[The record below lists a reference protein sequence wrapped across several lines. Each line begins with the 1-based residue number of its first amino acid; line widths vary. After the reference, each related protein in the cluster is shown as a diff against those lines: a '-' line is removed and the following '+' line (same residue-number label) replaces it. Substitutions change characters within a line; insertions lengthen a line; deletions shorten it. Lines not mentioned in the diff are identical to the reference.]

1 MITLSGYTVTKPIY
15 ADTKISLFCGY
26 QNDGNTPVIIKTIS
40 TEYPSPKDMA
50 RFRHDY
56 EITKELQLTCS
67 IKPRQL
73 KPYNNGMISIFE
85 NVDGEL
91 LKNIIANQKIN
102 LLTFLKIAIQLAN
115 ALSELQ
121 QHNIIHKDIKPANII
136 AHLETGQIKI
146 IDFSLSSKIEHKN
159 QLIVNQGFPEGTLAY
174 MSPEQTGR
182 MNCAIDYRTDFY
194 SLGVT
199 CYEMLIGW
207 LPFQSTDAMEL
218 VHCHIAKLPISPHTL
233 NPDIP
238 EPISD
243 IVMKLL
249 AKNAEDRYQSA
260 HGLKMDLQMCWHDL
274 STHKAITPFRLGQ
287 QDITDKFQLPKKIYG
302 RTTQISILTDLL
314 SYARQG
320 QAAVVLVC
328 GEVGIGKTALVY
340 ELQKTLMDQP
350 VFFIAGKFDSAKQ
363 NLPYNAI
370 IQALRELILQL
381 LTESSTQI
389 AQWREKLRIYLDR
402 YASALIQLIPE
413 LEMLIGSQPTTKS
426 DSSDRFS
433 ITEIQK
439 HFVKLF
445 KRFIRPL
452 AQPSHPLVMFLD
464 DLQWADSA
472 SLSLLSQ
479 VISDLESGALLLI
492 GGYRNIP
499 QLTETHPLYYLLE
512 EIQQA
517 NYRVEQI
524 RLTPLKLEPINQL
537 IADTLHCS
545 VSYAQ
550 PLAELVLNKT
560 EGNPFF
566 VNEFLTTLYQEGH
579 LHFDIEHQRWV
590 WDIKPILE
598 MNMTDNV
605 VALTGMR
612 LQKLSV
618 STQEVLKLAAGI
630 GLQFDIKTL
639 AMLYQHSEEATTADL
654 WEAVEENLVIP
665 QGEVYQLLYGAVE
678 DDGNNLDLVW
688 TRYRFVH
695 DHVQQAAYAL
705 LSIQQKQILH
715 YQLGQYLR
723 ENTVPGHLEERLFDI
738 VNHLNLSIKLII
750 NSTERDDLARL
761 NLAMGKK
768 AKLASSYDSA
778 LNYFQMGLSLLSEDS
793 WQRQYHLTLALHVQ
807 AIEVTYLNGHNDQA
821 DKLFT
826 RVLQS
831 ANNLLDRVKVYE
843 LKILFYISKNQ
854 MPAALETGLQVLQ
867 LLDIKMSPPTEDWS
881 RLFVSLQQTVGHRQ
895 IEQLINLPPMKDK
908 RKLAALRILVHIS
921 SSAYLAAPQLYPLI
935 CFTQIKLCFKYGNSA
950 LSAYSYASY
959 SLLLCKTLGDIE
971 AGYRFGQL
979 ALNILERFESKEM
992 MAKVLMLVNTGV
1004 RYWKEHAR
1012 QTLTP
1017 LLTAIQMGL
1026 ENNDVEYGCYAA
1038 MFYSIYSFLTG
1049 SELEKVN
1056 ELYQHYLVLMVKLNQ
1071 PFQSYYIQLWQQLA
1085 WNLQGITSQPSRLC
1099 NDNFDEETLVPI
1111 FLRDN
1116 NFAALFSI
1124 YFAKSLLC
1132 YLFKEPQEALRYAQ
1146 LAEKYME
1153 QNNIFLHYSVFIFYY
1168 SLILLDNYETAANHH
1183 ATYMDKVRK
1192 NQAKMRHWARQAPSN
1207 YKHKYDLVN
1216 AEQARVSGHI
1226 PQAMAAYE
1234 QAIQGAKT
1242 QGYIQEEALA
1252 NELAARLY
1260 AKIGIKKVAQTYLI
1274 EAYYAYLKW
1283 GATSKIKALETAHP
1297 FLISHNNP
1305 INSAMA
1311 TSTNFLLQGN
1321 NNLDL
1326 MTVMKA
1332 SQTISGEIVLEQ
1344 LIKKLLHIVIENAGA
1359 QRGLLILEKQGQLF
1373 IEAEARVGKPVESHQ
1388 TFNSENIKHQTPN
1401 INDHIVL
1408 QSVALESINDEDH
1421 NGVVPVAMI
1430 NYVVR
1435 TKSHLVLNDVRHNG
1449 MFTGNPYIR
1458 HCQPKSVLCSPLLNK
1473 GHLIGVLYLENN
1485 LITNAFTS
1493 ERLNILKL
1501 LSTQIAIS
1509 IENALFYAKLEQ
1521 ARTAADMANRAKS
1534 TFLMNMSHEL
1544 RTPLNAI
1551 IGYSEIIQEDAQ
1563 DMGYEEILLDLTKI
1577 QTAGKQ
1583 LLEIISNILDISKIE
1598 ADKMGL
1604 NLEIFEVKKL
1614 VNDVITVIEPSIGNN
1629 RLHVNCPEDLGTLY
1643 ADQTKVQ
1650 QILLNL
1656 LSNAVKFTRQGTIT
1670 FTITRHQVKPESNG
1684 GRCDWLHFEVADT
1697 GIGMTPEQ
1705 IEHVFEAFHQVD
1717 NSTTRQY
1724 GGTGLGLTISD
1735 HFCRMMGGKI
1745 TVTSEVKQGSI
1756 FIAQFPAVADIHKP
1770 LSSPIYDNVNNDP
1783 HSVKSFAHPT

>member
-1 MITLSGYTVTKPIY
+1 MITLSGYTITKPFY
-15 ADTKISLFCGY
+15 ADTKINWFRGY
-26 QNDGNTPVIIKTIS
+26 QNDDHTPVIIKTMS
-40 TEYPSPKDMA
+40 TEYPNPKDIA
-50 RFRHDY
+50 RFQHDY
-56 EITKELQLTCS
+56 EINKELQLTCS

-73 KPYNNGMISIFE
+73 KSYNNGMISIFE
-85 NVDGEL
+85 NVEGEL
-91 LKNIIANQKIN
+91 LKNIIANKKIN
-102 LLTFLKIAIQLAN
+102 LLTFLKIAMQLAN
-115 ALSELQ
+115 ALGELQ
-121 QHNIIHKDIKPANII
+121 QHNVIHKDIKPANII
-136 AHLETGQIKI
+136 VHLETGQIKI
-146 IDFSLSSKIEHKN
+146 IDFSLSSKIEHN
-159 QLIVNQGFPEGTLAY
+159 SQFIVNKSFYEGTLAY

-182 MNCAIDYRTDFY
+182 MNCAVDYRTDFY
-194 SLGVT
+194 SLGVSF
-199 CYEMLIGW
+199 YEMLMGW

-260 HGLKMDLQMCWHDL
+260 YGLKMDLQTCWHEL
-274 STHKAITPFRLGQ
+274 STHKTINPFRLGQ

-302 RTTQISILTDLL
+302 RTRQLSVLTDFLF
-314 SYARQG
+314 YTRQG
-320 QAAVVLVC
+320 QAAVVLIC

-340 ELQKTLMDQP
+340 ELQKTLMNQP
-350 VFFIAGKFDSAKQ
+350 IFFITGQFDSAKQ
-363 NLPYNAI
+363 NLPYSAI
-370 IQALRELILQL
+370 IHALRELILQL
-381 LTESSTQI
+381 LTESSTQLV
-389 AQWREKLRIYLDR
+389 QWREKLRIHLDR
-402 YASALIQLIPE
+402 HAPALIQLIPE
-413 LEMLIGSQPTTKS
+413 LEMLIGPQQPTTEL
-426 DSSDRFS
+426 DSSN
-433 ITEIQK
+433 
-439 HFVKLF
+439 HFIELF
-445 KRFIRPL
+445 KRIIRPL
-452 AQPSHPLVMFLD
+452 AQPSHPLIMFLD
-464 DLQWADSA
+464 DLHWADSA

-499 QLTETHPLYYLLE
+499 QLTESHPLYYLLE
-512 EIQQA
+512 EFHQA
-517 NYRVEQI
+517 NYRFEQI

-579 LHFDIEHQRWV
+579 LYFDIEHQRWV
-590 WDIKPILE
+590 WNIKPILE

-605 VALTGMR
+605 VALTGIR
-612 LQKLSV
+612 LQKLST
-618 STQEVLKLAAGI
+618 STQEVLKLAASI

-678 DDGNNLDLVW
+678 DDGKNLDLVW
-688 TRYRFVH
+688 IRYRFVH

-705 LSIQQKQILH
+705 LSAQQKQVLH

-723 ENTVPGHLEERLFDI
+723 ENTVPGHLEKRLFDI
-738 VNHLNLSIKLII
+738 VNHLNLSIKLIK
-750 NSTERDDLARL
+750 SQTERDDLAHL
-761 NLAMGKK
+761 NLAVGKK
-768 AKLASSYDSA
+768 AKLAGSYDSA
-778 LNYFQMGLSLLSEDS
+778 LNYFQMGLSLLSENS

-807 AIEVTYLNGHNDQA
+807 AIEVAYLSGHNDQA
-821 DKLFT
+821 DRLFT

-843 LKILFYISKNQ
+843 LKILFYISQNQ
-854 MPAALETGLQVLQ
+854 MSAALETGLQVLQ

-881 RLFVSLQQTVGHRQ
+881 RLFVSLQQTLGYHQ
-895 IEQLINLPPMKDK
+895 IEQLMNLPPMTDK

-921 SSAYLAAPQLYPLI
+921 SSAYLTAPQLYPLI
-935 CFTQIKLCFKYGNSA
+935 CFTQIKLCLKYGNSA

-979 ALNILERFESKEM
+979 ALNMLERFESKEM
-992 MAKVLMLVNTGV
+992 TAKVLMLVNAGV
-1004 RYWKEHAR
+1004 RHWKEHAR

-1017 LLTAIQMGL
+1017 LLTAIKTGL

-1038 MFYSIYSFLTG
+1038 MFYSFYSFLTG

-1071 PFQSYYIQLWQQLA
+1071 PFQSYYIQLWRQLA
-1085 WNLQGITSQPSRLC
+1085 WNLQGVTSQPTRLC
-1099 NDNFDEETLVPI
+1099 NDNFDEDTLVPV
-1111 FLRDN
+1111 FLKDN

-1124 YFAKSLLC
+1124 HFAKSLLC
-1132 YLFKEPQEALRYAQ
+1132 YLFEEHQEALKYAQ

-1153 QNNIFLHYSVFIFYY
+1153 SNNTFLHYSVFIFYY
-1168 SLILLDNYETAANHH
+1168 SLILIKNYQKTATNQAIYLD
-1183 ATYMDKVRK
+1183 KIRR

-1207 YKHKYDLVN
+1207 YQHKYDLVS
-1216 AEQARVSGHI
+1216 AEQARVLGHI
-1226 PQAMAAYE
+1226 PQAMTAYE

-1252 NELAARLY
+1252 NELAAQFY
-1260 AKIGIKKVAQTYLI
+1260 ANIGIRKVAQTYLTD
-1274 EAYYAYLKW
+1274 AHYAYLKW
-1283 GATSKIKALETAHP
+1283 GATAKTRALEAAHP
-1297 FLISHNNP
+1297 FLASHNNRLEAEM
-1305 INSAMA
+1305 NSTSTVA
-1311 TSTNFLLQGN
+1311 TSTSFLLQGN
-1321 NNLDL
+1321 NNFDL

-1373 IEAEARVGKPVESHQ
+1373 IEAEAQAGKSVENHQ
-1388 TFNSENIKHQTPN
+1388 TFNSEKLKL
-1401 INDHIVL
+1401 NDHIVL
-1408 QSVALESINDEDH
+1408 QSVALESINDEDLSC
-1421 NGVVPVAMI
+1421 VVPVAMI

-1435 TKSHLVLNDVRHNG
+1435 TNNHLVLNDAMHDG
-1449 MFTGNPYIR
+1449 MFTGNPYIKR
-1458 HCQPKSVLCSPLLNK
+1458 CQPKSVLCSPLLNK
-1473 GHLIGVLYLENN
+1473 GHLMGVLYLENN
-1485 LITNAFTS
+1485 LITNAFTA

-1563 DMGYEEILLDLTKI
+1563 DMGYDEILLDLTKI

-1583 LLEIISNILDISKIE
+1583 LLEIISNVLDISKIE

-1604 NLEIFEVKKL
+1604 NLEVFEVKKL

-1629 RLHVNCPEDLGTLY
+1629 QLQVNCPEDLGTLH

-1650 QILLNL
+1650 QVLLNL

-1670 FTITRHQVKPESNG
+1670 FTITRHQAKPESNNPG
-1684 GRCDWLHFEVADT
+1684 DWLHFEVADT

-1745 TVTSEVKQGSI
+1745 SVTSKVGQGSV
-1756 FIAQFPAVADIHKP
+1756 FTVQFPAVVDIHK
-1770 LSSPIYDNVNNDP
+1770 SPHDNVNHDP
-1783 HSVKSFAHPT
+1783 HSAKFLARPNLLPLARI